1 MKILLSCLIILLM
14 GLSGAA
20 VQAKDH
26 LVLYD
31 HFHSEFLDETKWSGS
46 QTISGATILEY
57 VREIRGDRLTLSNR
71 AFGNRSSDSGTSIGT
86 LRLCSATFPGEFT
99 TSRASV
105 KVEDVEVTGCPS
117 NSTPTLARADLLGF
131 FFNTSGPPYNGV
143 QNNVL
148 GQIQIRRLSNSTD
161 KRRILEVMGGFVHCT
176 DPDCLTVDVANF
188 KKLGN
193 VKLGQWATIQV
204 EWDLDNEG
212 FIFKFDKE
220 PPQFISYSSYGWTI
234 YPPSSRAICLEA
246 QNRIANC
253 TAERQMGFVDAD
265 FDGVFINE
273 GAVP

>member
-1 MKILLSCLIILLM
+1 L
-14 GLSGAA
+14 GTA
-20 VQAKDH
+20 VEAKDH

-31 HFHSEFLDETKWSGS
+31 NFHSEFLDATKWSGS

-57 VREIRGDRLTLSNR
+57 VREIRGGRLQLSNR
-71 AFGNRSSDSGTSIGT
+71 AFGNRGSDSGSSVGT
-86 LRLCSATFPGEFT
+86 LRLCSVGFPGEFT
-99 TSRASV
+99 TTRASV
-105 KVEDVEVTGCPS
+105 KVEDIKVMGCPS
-117 NSTPTLARADLLGF
+117 NSTPTQASAQLLGF
-131 FFNTSGPPYNGV
+131 FFNTVGPPYNGV

-148 GQIQIRRLSNSTD
+148 GFIRIRRLSNSTD
-161 KRRILEVMGGFVHCT
+161 KPRILEVWGGFVHCA
-176 DPDCLTVDVANF
+176 DPDCLTVDVSNS

-212 FIFKFDKE
+212 FIFKLDKE

-234 YPPSSRAICLEA
+234 YLPSSRFICLEGKN
-246 QNRIANC
+246 QIANC
-253 TAERQMGFVDAD
+253 TTERQMGFVDAD

>member
-1 MKILLSCLIILLM
+1 MKILLSCLIIILM

-31 HFHSEFLDETKWSGS
+31 HFHSEFLDATKWSGS

-57 VREIRGDRLTLSNR
+57 VREIRGGRLQLSNR
-71 AFGNRSSDSGTSIGT
+71 AFGNRSSDSGRSIGT
-86 LRLCSATFPGEFT
+86 LRLCSAAFPGEFT
-99 TSRASV
+99 TTRASV

-117 NSTPTLARADLLGF
+117 NSTPTSAFAELLGF
-131 FFNTSGPPYNGV
+131 FFNTFGPPYNGV

-148 GQIQIRRLSNSTD
+148 GLVQIRRLSNSTD
-161 KRRILEVMGGFVHCT
+161 KPCILEVMGGFVHCT
-176 DPDCLTVDVANF
+176 DPDCLTWDVASV

-193 VKLGQWATIQV
+193 VKLRESVTIQV
-204 EWDLDNEG
+204 EWDQHNEE
-212 FIFKFDKE
+212 FIFKLDKE

-234 YPPSSRAICLEA
+234 YPPSFRQACLQA
-246 QNRIANC
+246 KNQIANC